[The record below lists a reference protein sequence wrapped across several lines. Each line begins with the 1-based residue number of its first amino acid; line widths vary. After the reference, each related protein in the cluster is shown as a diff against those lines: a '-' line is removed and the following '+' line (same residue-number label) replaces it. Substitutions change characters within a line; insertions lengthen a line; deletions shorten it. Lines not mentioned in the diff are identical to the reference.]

1 MGKGAA
7 NSTALNSDHLSKPA
21 QTSIGW
27 RDSPRHYGRISRA
40 LHWLTAALVTLQF
53 TVLLAWRGMG
63 ENAITLLL
71 ASIGPHGSLGFMLLI
86 VTLVRLGWA
95 WVNRK
100 QRPPHPPGLGGRL
113 ARLVHITF
121 YALLLMPQVAGHQQS
136 RLGGA
141 GDRLPQSG
149 PFLLPFGPRAP
160 SSSSGISPRAFD
172 CPRSRLHRNQSQ
184 WRAEP

>member
-1 MGKGAA
+1 MAKGAA
-7 NSTALNSDHLSKPA
+7 NCTALNSDHLSIPA
-21 QTSIGW
+21 QTPIGW
-27 RDSPRHYGRISRA
+27 RDSPRLYGR
-40 LHWLTAALVTLQF
+40 AAL
-53 TVLLAWRGMG
+53 AGH
-63 ENAITLLL
+63 
-71 ASIGPHGSLGFMLLI
+71 ASIYRVAGQADIGPHSSLGFLILI
-86 VTLVRLGWA
+86 VTLARLGWA
-95 WVNRK
+95 WVNHK
-100 QRPPHPPGLGGRL
+100 QRAPHPPGLGGRL

-121 YALLLMPQVAGHQQS
+121 YALLPIPQVAGHQQS

-141 GDRLPQSG
+141 GDRLHQSG